1 MPRRG
6 KTASWY
12 IGRAIPTGKKQ
23 RRNQGAP
30 LFVSQGSAF
39 ARLPAFRPATAA
51 GAARHSAGWACPT
64 VFLFSDA
71 LIDIRIGRTT
81 NSAIATTMKFMIE
94 ATANTACQSP
104 V

>member
-30 LFVSQGSAF
+30 LFVF
-39 ARLPAFRPATAA
+39 AKLFVFRLEATAA
-51 GAARHSAGWACPT
+51 AARHSAGWACPT